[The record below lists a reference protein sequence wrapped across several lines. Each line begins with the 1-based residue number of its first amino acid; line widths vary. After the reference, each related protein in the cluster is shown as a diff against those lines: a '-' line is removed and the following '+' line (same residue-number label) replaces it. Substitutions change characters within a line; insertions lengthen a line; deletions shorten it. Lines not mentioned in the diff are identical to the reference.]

1 VPINIS
7 TVNGNKGNH
16 LNVQVKKNVR
26 ICKERE
32 EDSGGR
38 MNEDVGL
45 REWWKE
51 REIFCGWT
59 SDHYSRPTQFMHA
72 LR

>member
-1 VPINIS
+1 M
-7 TVNGNKGNH
+7 
-16 LNVQVKKNVR
+16 NVQIKKNVK

-32 EDSGGR
+32 DEPGGS

-45 REWWKE
+45 SEWWKE
-51 REIFCGWT
+51 REIVCGWT
-59 SDHYSRPTQFMHA
+59 SDHYSRVPKFMHA